1 MLLRGMV
8 RPVGASERRIGSLTM
23 TFYQLQ
29 GDDLYRA
36 GGDRRSAL
44 TRVVG
49 NLRAAISAID
59 RSIAALTVRLLR
71 RERTCHGGDGGEPL
85 PQHDLARYPQAP
97 LILGDKWDF

>member
-1 MLLRGMV
+1 
-8 RPVGASERRIGSLTM
+8 M
-23 TFYQLQ
+23 TLCHLH

-36 GGDRRSAL
+36 GGNRRSAL

-59 RSIAALTVRLLR
+59 RSIAALAVRLLR
-71 RERTCHGGDGGEPL
+71 RERTCHCGDGSEPS
-85 PQHDLARYPQAP
+85 PEYDPARYPQAP